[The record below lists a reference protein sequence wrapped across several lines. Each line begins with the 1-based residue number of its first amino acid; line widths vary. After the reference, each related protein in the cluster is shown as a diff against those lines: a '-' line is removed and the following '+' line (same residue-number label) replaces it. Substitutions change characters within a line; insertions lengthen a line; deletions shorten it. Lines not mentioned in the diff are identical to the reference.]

1 MSSKVKIFDL
11 AFGKGSFT
19 NDRKNYQVRCPECGK
34 DGSKKKLH
42 IKLDDFRYHCWVCGL
57 KGKNVL
63 YLVKKLRPDLDVG
76 NIKTPKLTVDQV
88 DDHPPVVLPEG
99 LIPVYRNTKD
109 PDVKAVRNYLV
120 KRGMTLADMYRWRV
134 LAASKGQFRRYAVF
148 PSFDELGSLNYYL
161 GRSIDDA
168 GFRYRNAKRKKTSVV
183 FNEIDIDWSKHVYLV
198 EGVFDAVMS
207 PDNTVPIM
215 GSELSKSSLLYERLV
230 RNQTSVTISL
240 DADARDKMYKIAK
253 LLATSGCSVSVATYD
268 GESDLGDM
276 TKVNVRNVM
285 KNAVPYN
292 EYNGIRHKISFLKSG
307 SIF

>member
-1 MSSKVKIFDL
+1 MSSKVKIFDQ
-11 AFGKGSFT
+11 AFGKGAFT

-34 DGSKKKLH
+34 ESGKKKLH
-42 IKLDDFRYHCWVCGL
+42 IKLDDLRYHCWVCGL

-63 YLVKKLRPDLDVG
+63 YLVKKVRPDIDVG
-76 NIKTPKLTVDQV
+76 NIKSAKVVNNVCEDI
-88 DDHPPVVLPEG
+88 PPVILPDG
-99 LIPVYRNTKD
+99 LVPVYRSTRD
-109 PDVKAVRNYLV
+109 PDVKAVKNYLS
-120 KRGMTLADMYRWRV
+120 KRGMSLADMYRWRV
-134 LAASKGQFRRYAVF
+134 LASSKGQFRRYAVF
-148 PSFDELGSLNYYL
+148 PSFDDLGELNYYL

-183 FNEIDIDWSKHVYLV
+183 FNEIDINWSKHVFLV

-207 PDNTVPIM
+207 PDNTIPIM

-230 RNQTSVTISL
+230 RNQSSVTISL

-253 LLATSGCSVSVATYD
+253 LLTNAGCSVRVATYD
-268 GESDLGDM
+268 GERDLGDM
-276 TKVNVRNVM
+276 SKVDVSAIM
-285 KNAVPYN
+285 KNSLPYN